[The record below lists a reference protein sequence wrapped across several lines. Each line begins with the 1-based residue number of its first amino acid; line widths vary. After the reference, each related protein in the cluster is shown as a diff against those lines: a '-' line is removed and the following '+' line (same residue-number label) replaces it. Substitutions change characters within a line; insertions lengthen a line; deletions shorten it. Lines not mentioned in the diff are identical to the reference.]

1 MRDTADKLPGK
12 QEQAL
17 AALLSNP
24 TVRDAAKAARLS
36 EATIYRYMREKLFAE
51 RLKEARRGLVEQ
63 LTTRLQ
69 AKADASAKVLSDIA
83 EDNSKPASVRVA
95 AARAV
100 IDYTL
105 KAFELGDLNERLNVL
120 EQAQKAQKGAGRR

>member
-1 MRDTADKLPGK
+1 MRDTADKLPGR

-36 EATIYRYMREKLFAE
+36 EATIYRYMRERLFAE
-51 RLKEARRGLVEQ
+51 RLRDARRGLVEQ

-83 EDNSKPASVRVA
+83 EDDSKPASVRVA
-95 AARAV
+95 AAKAV

-105 KAFELGDLNERLNVL
+105 KAFELGDLNERLKVL
-120 EQAQKAQKGAGRR
+120 EATLEKQKRGRR

>member
-1 MRDTADKLPGK
+1 MRDTADKLPGR

-36 EATIYRYMREKLFAE
+36 EATIYRYMRDQLFAE
-51 RLKEARRGLVEQ
+51 RLREARRGLVEQ

-83 EDNSKPASVRVA
+83 EDDSKPASVRVA
-95 AARAV
+95 AAKAV

-105 KAFELGDLNERLNVL
+105 KTFELGDLNERLKVL
-120 EQAQKAQKGAGRR
+120 EQNLKTHKGAGRR